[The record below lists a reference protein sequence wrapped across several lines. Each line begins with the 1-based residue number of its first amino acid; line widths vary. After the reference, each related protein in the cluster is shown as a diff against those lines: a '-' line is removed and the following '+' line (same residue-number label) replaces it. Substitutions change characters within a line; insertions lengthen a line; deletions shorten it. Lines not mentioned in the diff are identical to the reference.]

1 MRFAL
6 TAAILVLALSSPA
19 FAEKIAPGMEFKAV
33 KAVLEKHGYE
43 VNARKYGGAMAAD
56 DKNIALDFCPIDA
69 NIMLVVGYDRRDS
82 AVMTLDLYFTPDRP
96 TSKTS
101 SVVRRAL
108 EIDLEEGGAYTL
120 KLKRQSH
127 KTKIAD

>member
-19 FAEKIAPGMEFKAV
+19 FATKIAPGMKFKAV
-33 KAVLEKHGYE
+33 KAILEKHGYE
-43 VNARKYGGAMAAD
+43 VDARKYGGAMAAD
-56 DKNIALDFCPIDA
+56 DKNIALDFSPIDA
-69 NIMLVVGYDRRDS
+69 NITLVVGYDRRDN
-82 AVMTLDLYFTPDRP
+82 VVITLDLYFTPEDP

-108 EIDLEEGGAYTL
+108 EIDLEEDGVYTF
-120 KLKRQSH
+120 KLKRQ
-127 KTKIAD
+127 ADKSKVAD